1 MMGQAENRFSGGFD
15 SCQEAVEYIHSLHR
29 FSRKPELTRMA
40 MLMDKLGHPE
50 RKCRFIHVAGT
61 NGKGSVS
68 AFLAAM
74 LRQAGYHV
82 GLYTSPFIVDF
93 RERIQLDGRMIPPE
107 VLAQLAR
114 EVRMAGDQVAEELE
128 SPREFEFITA
138 VALLYYSRTPCD
150 VVVLE
155 VGLGG
160 RFDATNIIPP
170 PLAVVIPS
178 IGLDHTQLLGDTIEE
193 IAFEKSGVIKGGH
206 PVVVGP
212 GMDPQALKVIRRRCR
227 ETGSPLVESTS
238 AHLCR
243 VVCDREGSRMR
254 YRGMDLTLGLR
265 GSYQTGNCMAAVDT
279 ALCLENQGLPV
290 SVEAIKAGAK
300 TAFLP
305 ARLEQMGCAPL
316 VLLDGAHNP
325 PGVAA
330 LRDSLME
337 MGARNIIAVVGMMA
351 DKNCQQALDQL
362 TPFLKGCIVTAP
374 PDNPRALEPQQLAVL
389 AARCCS
395 RLEVEPD
402 CRRALDRA
410 LSLAGPEDT
419 VLVFGSLYL
428 ASALRPALLELRDGG
443 KDDGR

>member
-1 MMGQAENRFSGGFD
+1 MMGEERNSLPGGFD
-15 SCQEAVEYIHSLHR
+15 SCQQAVDYIHSLHR
-29 FSRKPELTRMA
+29 FSRKPELTRMS
-40 MLMDKLGHPE
+40 MLMDRLGHPE
-50 RKCRFIHVAGT
+50 KKSRFIHVAGT

-74 LRQAGYHV
+74 LRQQGYHV

-93 RERIQLDGRMIPPE
+93 RERIQLDGEMIPPDT
-107 VLAQLAR
+107 LAR
-114 EVRMAGDQVAEELE
+114 LASEVRAAGDQVERELE
-128 SPREFEFITA
+128 SPREFEFVTA
-138 VALLYYSRTPCD
+138 LALLYYSRVPCD

-178 IGLDHTQLLGDTIEE
+178 IGLDHTQLLGNTLEK

-212 GMDPQALKVIRRRCR
+212 GMDPQALEVIRRRCR
-227 ETGSPLVESTS
+227 ETGSILVESTP
-238 AHLCR
+238 AHLCQVR
-243 VVCDREGSRMR
+243 CNREGSRIR

-265 GSYQTGNCMAAVDT
+265 GAYQVNNAMAAVDA
-279 ALCLENQGLPV
+279 ALCLEGRGVPLSPQ
-290 SVEAIKAGAK
+290 AIAAGIRN
-300 TAFLP
+300 AFLP

-316 VLLDGAHNP
+316 ILLDGAHNP

-337 MGARNIIAVVGMMA
+337 LGARNIIAVVGMMA

-362 TPFLKGCIVTAP
+362 TPFLKGCVVTAP
-374 PDNPRALEPQQLAVL
+374 PDNPRALAPGQLAMLVE
-389 AARCCS
+389 RCCGHV
-395 RLEVEPD
+395 EVEPD
-402 CRRALDRA
+402 CRKALERA

-428 ASALRPALLELRDGG
+428 ASALRPMLLELRDGG